1 MAPAPQEL
9 LAPPW
14 HPAKPGGVSPSRSH
28 SCGSSPSL
36 GLVSL
41 RAMSVFTVFKN
52 PHPDKYIHIYIDKH
66 VQDKIFILL
75 LKIKFCYR
83 SFQTQ
88 FQPFKSRWLHEA
100 AHRLSMIFCSCSICP
115 AKCGQKRFPSG
126 LFCTIEFCVVSWWGS
141 GSGGWQ
147 SLHPHH
153 PCPPSVGHICCF
165 NCSISVLSPSSG
177 RFPISLSPSL
187 PDIPFLS
194 ISNLF
199 SVTCHINSVL
209 SRSISLGCSLAQV
222 LDHRELH
229 PTRREEQDHEP
240 PVL

>member
-28 SCGSSPSL
+28 SCGSSPLL

-88 FQPFKSRWLHEA
+88 FQPFKSQWLHEA

-153 PCPPSVGHICCF
+153 PCPPSPV
-165 NCSISVLSPSSG
+165 
-177 RFPISLSPSL
+177 SLLATFVASTA
-187 PDIPFLS
+187 PFLS
-194 ISNLF
+194 CLHHLDVFPFPCLPLF
-199 SVTCHINSVL
+199 LTSLSSPFPTCFLSLVTLTPSSPAPSL
-209 SRSISLGCSLAQV
+209 SWLLTRSG
-222 LDHRELH
+222 
-229 PTRREEQDHEP
+229 T
-240 PVL
+240 